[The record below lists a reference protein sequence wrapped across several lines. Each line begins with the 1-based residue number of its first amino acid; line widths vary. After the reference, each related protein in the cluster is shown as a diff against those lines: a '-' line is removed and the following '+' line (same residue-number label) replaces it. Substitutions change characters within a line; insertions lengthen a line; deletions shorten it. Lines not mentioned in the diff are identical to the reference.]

1 MIDKFSLKAAKSLA
15 TYDRMPEIDVMKYS
29 IKIIFT
35 NGFTL
40 LLMVACGLT
49 FGNLEDV
56 FAAAISFSLL
66 RSFSGGYHIKSSEM
80 CIIISTL
87 IIVLISNYAYTM
99 SEYNTLL
106 FVITLLLVLLFSP
119 AKIKHHS
126 ILKEK
131 YYIIF
136 KILSV
141 IIVIVAYLTKN
152 DVIQTSTFVQSLT
165 LIHLRGGEMDE

>member
-1 MIDKFSLKAAKSLA
+1 MIDKFSLKVAKSLA
-15 TYDRMPEIDVMKYS
+15 AYDRTPEVDVMKYS

-40 LLMVACGLT
+40 LLMIACGFI

-56 FAAAISFSLL
+56 VVSAIAFSLL

-99 SEYNTLL
+99 SEYKTLL
-106 FVITLLLVLLFSP
+106 FIITLVLVLLFSP

-126 ILKEK
+126 VLKEK
-131 YYIIF
+131 YYVVF

-141 IIVIVAYLTKN
+141 TIVIAAYLTKN